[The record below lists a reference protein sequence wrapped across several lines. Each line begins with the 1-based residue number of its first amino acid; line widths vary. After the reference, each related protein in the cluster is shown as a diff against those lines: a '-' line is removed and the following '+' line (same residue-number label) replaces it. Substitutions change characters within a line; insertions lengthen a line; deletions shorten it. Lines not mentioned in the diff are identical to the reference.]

1 MDNKFKDYKNS
12 ELGLIP
18 TDWKI
23 FKLSDIF
30 DFKNG
35 LNKEKEYFGEGY
47 PIVNYVDVFKNRQIN
62 GADLIGKVRVSN
74 SEINRFNV
82 KDGDVFFTRTS
93 ETIHEIGFSSVII
106 NSQPNTVF
114 SGFVLRAREK
124 NNLLYNLYKKYCF
137 STHLIRKEIIT
148 KSSKTTRAL
157 TSGTLL
163 GDVNI
168 IVPPIAQQKKMSEI
182 IATWDEAI
190 DLQNKLITQKK
201 NLLSSLALS
210 LLKNQKSLVN
220 FQSSWTKVSLNEV
233 FYERKEFGYEIDGLE
248 LYSLTIEDG
257 VTAKTDRYNRE
268 FLVKGDKKKYKV
280 TKYHDLVFNPQNLR
294 YGAIALNDNENPVLL
309 SPIYVTL
316 ELKDTNKHDIEY
328 FNFLLTSNEMIKFYD
343 SIAEGTLIERMT
355 VKPEIFLKQVFS
367 IPPIDEQRRISEVL
381 IGLRDEINLLA
392 KELELKKLQKK
403 GLMQQ
408 LLTGKIRV
416 SVN

>member
-248 LYSLTIEDG
+248 LLKMALPQKQIDIIES
-257 VTAKTDRYNRE
+257 
-268 FLVKGDKKKYKV
+268 F
-280 TKYHDLVFNPQNLR
+280 
-294 YGAIALNDNENPVLL
+294 
-309 SPIYVTL
+309 
-316 ELKDTNKHDIEY
+316 
-328 FNFLLTSNEMIKFYD
+328 
-343 SIAEGTLIERMT
+343 
-355 VKPEIFLKQVFS
+355 
-367 IPPIDEQRRISEVL
+367 
-381 IGLRDEINLLA
+381 
-392 KELELKKLQKK
+392 
-403 GLMQQ
+403 
-408 LLTGKIRV
+408 
-416 SVN
+416 